1 MIHIQC
7 MNILNINPCY
17 QNSKATNYDENYTRF
32 EYLPLYACP
41 LANDL
46 DTDYYKKKI
55 KKKIANRSTNF
66 TQNKQS
72 GLFKVLTN

>member
-7 MNILNINPCY
+7 MNILNINTCY

-46 DTDYYKKKI
+46 DTYYYKKNKKL
-55 KKKIANRSTNF
+55 KKKLLIDQLILLKTNNLAF
-66 TQNKQS
+66 
-72 GLFKVLTN
+72 